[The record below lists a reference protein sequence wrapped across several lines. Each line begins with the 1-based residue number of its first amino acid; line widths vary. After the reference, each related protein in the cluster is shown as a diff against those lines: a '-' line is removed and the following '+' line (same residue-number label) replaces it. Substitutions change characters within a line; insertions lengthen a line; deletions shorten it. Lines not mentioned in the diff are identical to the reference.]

1 MICQCPAGA
10 SIPTLGTPACPE
22 NFGQIQKIAF
32 QRLEDGEGGLNGF
45 SSSGIL
51 TKAAWDTAIAAV
63 DSTKVAVSPFVEAPT
78 QEGGDPRTFGGGN
91 DTLGGIEIVIGSNPT
106 TFSCVIR
113 RCPQNVIAKMKEL
126 MCEAAAGNLG
136 VYLFSENGQIEAIE
150 HDLTTQAAKDAY
162 VPIPI
167 RSLFVGDKIH
177 GGFDEPDSNT
187 LQFSFEPN
195 YSDKLAIVTPNFNPL
210 TL

>member
-10 SIPTLGTPACPE
+10 SIPALGTPACPE

-32 QRLEDGEGGLNGF
+32 QRLENGERGLNGF
-45 SSSGIL
+45 TSTTVL
-51 TKAAWDTAIAAV
+51 AKASWDAAIAAV
-63 DSTKVAVSPFVEAPT
+63 DSTKIAVSPFVEAPA

-113 RCPQNVIAKMKEL
+113 RCPQELIARMKEL

-136 VYLFSENGQIEAIE
+136 VYLFSENGQIEAIHSVSE
-150 HDLTTQAAKDAY
+150 ESRVEYL
-162 VPIPI
+162 PIPI

-177 GGFDEPDSNT
+177 GGFDEPDYNT

-195 YSDKLAIVTPNFNPL
+195 YSDKLAIVTPDFNPL
-210 TL
+210 IL